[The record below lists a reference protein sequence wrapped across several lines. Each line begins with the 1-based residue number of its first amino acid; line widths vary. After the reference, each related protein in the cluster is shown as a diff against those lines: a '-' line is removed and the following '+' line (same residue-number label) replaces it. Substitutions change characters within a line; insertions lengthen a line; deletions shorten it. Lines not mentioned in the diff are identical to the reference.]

1 MSKNKNESFNW
12 LAWPSSLLRNDQ
24 WSWIDGSPIVGNGH
38 WLSDQGYEQPDNA
51 HGGTEFCGMMNY
63 RTNGTWNDEK
73 CDCLNIKAGWMQG
86 YVCQI

>member
-1 MSKNKNESFNW
+1 MSMNKNESFYW
-12 LAWPSSLLRNDQ
+12 LAWPSSLFRNDQ

-38 WLSDQGYEQPDNA
+38 WLKNQPDNA

-63 RTNGTWNDEK
+63 NTNGTWNDEN
-73 CDCLNIKAGWMQG
+73 CDGLEAGWMQG